1 MPNSVIKNGTFSV
14 LLCTGWGLSECSKRQ
29 KMRENIELENI
40 FEALP
45 FFFLNFRRTY
55 ILWTCQMIF
64 HPLSE
69 AVPDAVLQHLIFM
82 SLIPGF

>member
-1 MPNSVIKNGTFSV
+1 MPNSVVKNGTFSV

-45 FFFLNFRRTY
+45 FFFFKFQKHLH
-55 ILWTCQMIF
+55 LMD
-64 HPLSE
+64 LSN
-69 AVPDAVLQHLIFM
+69 DF
-82 SLIPGF
+82 SSSF